1 MSSVLY
7 DAPGPRARARNRV
20 LGIITVLVVIAII
33 GGILYKFWEANQFA
47 PSKWRVFT
55 FPLVQRTILEAA
67 GATLSAFAV
76 AAVGSLVVG
85 VLLGLGRLSQ
95 HAWLRLPCLVIV
107 EVFRAIPVLIL
118 MMIMYYGLPTIG
130 IKMEPF
136 FAVVIGLVLY
146 NGSVLAEVF
155 RAGVQ
160 SLPKGQN
167 EAAQALGLRR
177 TQVLWIIL
185 LPQATRAMLPVILS
199 QLVVVLKDTALGF
212 IVTFH
217 ELLYYAK
224 FLGSSFTYGS
234 PIIPATIVMGS
245 IYIVLCLALSGVA
258 KLVELR
264 LKRGGRRVVPAA
276 SNVDAGGP
284 GGGGGAAIVLPSTQK
299 GG

>member
-7 DAPGPRARARNRV
+7 DAPGPRSRARNRLLGVVTVVVV
-20 LGIITVLVVIAII
+20 LAIVGGVV
-33 GGILYKFWEANQFA
+33 YKFWEANQFA
-47 PSKWRVFT
+47 PSKWRVFA
-55 FPLVQRTILEAA
+55 FPLVQRTILEAT

-76 AAVGSLVVG
+76 AAVGSLLFG

-95 HAWLRLPCLVIV
+95 HAWLRVPCLAVV

-118 MMIMYYGLPTIG
+118 MMILYYGLPTVG
-130 IKMEPF
+130 VRMEPF
-136 FAVVIGLVLY
+136 FAVVIGLILY

-155 RAGVQ
+155 RAGVR

-167 EAAQALGLRR
+167 EAAQALGMRR
-177 TQVLWIIL
+177 TQILWIVL

-217 ELLYYAK
+217 ELLFYAK

-245 IYIVLCLALSGVA
+245 IYVVLCLALSGVA

-264 LKRGGRRVVPAA
+264 LARGGRRVVAA
-276 SNVDAGGP
+276 ADLDAGGP
-284 GGGGGAAIVLPSTQK
+284 AGGRDAVVAPPGPRGD
-299 GG
+299 